1 MKSLLNILIIT
12 LITTLFC
19 RAQKID
25 IEKVGGGHKFSQ
37 NGQVLT
43 IDNLS
48 SKLASNEEALR
59 LINKAK
65 SSATFV
71 TILGYA
77 GGGLIGYPL
86 GTAIAGGKANW
97 GIAGVGA
104 GLLAIA
110 FPIAAGADKKTKQAV
125 ELYNASLNPTSY
137 LNAKP
142 EINFVANANGIG
154 FAMSF

>member
-1 MKSLLNILIIT
+1 MNNL
-12 LITTLFC
+12 LITMIIVFVSTTFC
-19 RAQKID
+19 QAQKID

-137 LNAKP
+137 FLSKSELNV
-142 EINFVANANGIG
+142 VANANGVGLSI
-154 FAMSF
+154 SF

>member
-1 MKSLLNILIIT
+1 MKNILITMI
-12 LITTLFC
+12 IAFASTTFC
-19 RAQKID
+19 LAQKID

-37 NGQVLT
+37 NGVVLT
-43 IDNLS
+43 MDNIS
-48 SKLASNEEALR
+48 SKVASNEESLR

-65 SSATFV
+65 SSATFA

-77 GGGLIGYPL
+77 GGGLIGWPL

-97 GIAGVGA
+97 GIAGIGA

-110 FPIAAGADKKTKQAV
+110 FPIAGGADKKTKQAV

-137 LNAKP
+137 FHSKP
-142 EINFVANANGIG
+142 ELNVVANANGIG
-154 FAMSF
+154 LSMSF

>member
-1 MKSLLNILIIT
+1 MKNLLSILIIT

-19 RAQKID
+19 QAQKID

-137 LNAKP
+137 LNATP
-142 EINFVANANGIG
+142 EINFVVNANGIG
-154 FAMSF
+154 FAMNF

>member
-1 MKSLLNILIIT
+1 MIIAFAS
-12 LITTLFC
+12 TTFC
-19 RAQKID
+19 QAQKID
-25 IEKVGGGHKFSQ
+25 IEKVGGGHKFTQ
-37 NGQVLT
+37 NGIVLT
-43 IDNLS
+43 MDNLS
-48 SKLASNEEALR
+48 SKVASNKESVR

-65 SSATFV
+65 STATFV

-86 GTAIAGGKANW
+86 GTAIGGGKANW
-97 GIAGVGA
+97 GIAGIGA

-137 LNAKP
+137 LHTKSELNA
-142 EINFVANANGIG
+142 VANAHGIG
-154 FAMSF
+154 LSMRF